1 MKRSETISV
10 RLTPNMRATLEKL
23 AEADR
28 RTVSSLVEILLERA
42 LEEYEKPSKRR

>member
-10 RLTPNMRATLEKL
+10 RLTPAMRAKLEQL
-23 AEADR
+23 AEQDR

-42 LEEYEKPSKRR
+42 LADYEKPKRR

>member
-1 MKRSETISV
+1 
-10 RLTPNMRATLEKL
+10 MRATLEKL

-42 LEEYEKPSKRR
+42 LKEYEKPSKRR

>member
-1 MKRSETISV
+1 
-10 RLTPNMRATLEKL
+10 MRATLEKL

-42 LEEYEKPSKRR
+42 LEEMEKVKSKRKLPKQ